1 MRARLNEEIVLERF
15 DKHWAAP
22 KMDRLVICA
31 SSRMRKPMIGMM
43 RSGELNLLAE
53 YGGDPEVLEAL
64 AKEVPAIKITQE
76 TDIGMEFLGFNNRR
90 PPFSD
95 PAFRAALSAAIDRDV
110 LVQAAWNG
118 FAVPSTS
125 PCLAGAAVLV
135 RGAT

>member
-22 KMDRLVICA
+22 KMDRLVLRIIPNA
-31 SSRMRKPMIGMM
+31 EAVIGMM

-64 AKEVPAIKITQE
+64 AKEVPAIKVTQE

-95 PAFRAALSAAIDRDV
+95 PAFRARPFGGDRPQRPRPGGLERLRRALD
-110 LVQAAWNG
+110 L
-118 FAVPSTS
+118 
-125 PCLAGAAVLV
+125 PCLAGAAVLA
-135 RGAT
+135 RRAT